1 MGAEFFDQLAVEP
14 ALQFVSK
21 GLEIRAFS
29 IHAQAILVE
38 AKGEDQ
44 NLLGSSGG
52 RFGAC
57 LADVIHTY
65 GSAGRKKES
74 QPRQNKVHRP
84 VG

>member
-1 MGAEFFDQLAVEP
+1 MGAEFLDQLAVES

-38 AKGEDQ
+38 AKGKDQ
-44 NLLGSSGG
+44 NLLGSSGRG
-52 RFGAC
+52 SGAC
-57 LADVIHTY
+57 LADVIHAH
-65 GSAGRKKES
+65 GGAGGKQES
-74 QPRQNKVHRP
+74 QPRQNKQRRP

>member
-1 MGAEFFDQLAVEP
+1 MGAEFLDQLAVEP

-38 AKGEDQ
+38 AKGKDQ
-44 NLLGSSGG
+44 NLLRGSVGG
-52 RFGAC
+52 SGAC
-57 LADVIHTY
+57 LADVIYAH
-65 GSAGRKKES
+65 GGAGDKQES
-74 QPRQNKVHRP
+74 QPRQNKLRRP